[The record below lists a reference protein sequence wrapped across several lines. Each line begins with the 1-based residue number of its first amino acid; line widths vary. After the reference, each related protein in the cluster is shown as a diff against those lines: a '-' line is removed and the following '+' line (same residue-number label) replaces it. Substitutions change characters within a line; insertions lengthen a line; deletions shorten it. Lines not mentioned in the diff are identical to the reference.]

1 MVISKDTAAGIY
13 SVFRRYLTARQI
25 RLILDDLAQVPGNQS
40 FRDTV
45 SRLLYIH
52 SIRTAAGKEDEK
64 PVPGDYGPEYKN
76 R

>member
-1 MVISKDTAAGIY
+1 MVISKDTADGIY
-13 SVFRRYLTARQI
+13 TVFKRYLTARQI
-25 RLILDDLAQVPGNQS
+25 RLILDDLAQLPGNQS

-52 SIRTAAGKEDEK
+52 SVKTAIGKEDE
-64 PVPGDYGPEYKN
+64 N